1 MKFRG
6 KYEFLS
12 NMFNCGVEWK
22 GEVYRCSETV
32 FQMEKC
38 EREEDK
44 KRFKLLNGFEA
55 KSLGRKVKLRK
66 DWNLVKVDLMRDILE
81 RKFCDDLHDKLLE
94 VEEEIVEDNDW
105 GDRFWG
111 RCSGEGKNVLGK
123 LLMEIRDRRLKKLPF

>member
-22 GEVYRCSETV
+22 GEVSRCSETV